1 VPRPRKFVG
10 HLVGPYL
17 LLSADPPIL
26 RVCDWVLREKSFG
39 IGQIFE
45 FLAEARAYFLVP
57 LSWTHERRPE
67 AVEELRRWRDA
78 HLRAYPEHRFIHTCN
93 TEAERTLFES
103 KGLDAILFNSNAS
116 LDERI
121 FRILPNVPRR
131 FDAVYD
137 ARISRFKRHE
147 LAAGIASLALISK
160 RVGDQ
165 GIEDYEAATQRLLAH
180 AHWFNNPFRPDFR
193 VLSEEEV
200 NHGLN
205 QCRVGLCLSAQEGQ
219 MMASIQYLLAGL
231 PVVSTPSL
239 GGRDVFFDDDYAL
252 IVEPTPDAVAAGVQA
267 LIARNIPAEAI
278 RARTLAKVA
287 EHRER
292 LIGLVNRIYAGCGM
306 ARDFRLEWPQVYRN
320 GLLDSNSREDDVI
333 YRIAKARSARCQTSF

>member
-1 VPRPRKFVG
+1 MPRPRKFVG
-10 HLVGPYL
+10 HLIGPYL
-17 LLSADPPIL
+17 LLSSDPPIL

-39 IGQIFE
+39 IRQVFE
-45 FLAEARAYFLVP
+45 FLANEPAYFLVP

-67 AVEELRRWRDA
+67 AVEELRRWREA

-93 TEAERTLFES
+93 TEAERALFES
-103 KGLDAILFNSNAS
+103 KGLDAILFNSNAA

-121 FRILPNVPRR
+121 YRILPDVRRR

-147 LAAGIASLALISK
+147 LAAGIVSLALISK

-165 GIEDYEAATQRLLAH
+165 DIEDYEQTTQRLLAH
-180 AHWFNNPFRPDFR
+180 AHWFNNPFRADFR

-200 NHGLN
+200 NYCLN

-219 MMASIQYLLAGL
+219 MRASIQYLLAGL

-239 GGRDVFFDDDYAL
+239 GGRDVFFEDDYAL
-252 IVEPTPDAVAAGVQA
+252 IVEPTADAVAAGVQA
-267 LIARNIPAEAI
+267 MIARNIPAEII
-278 RARTLAKVA
+278 RARALEKVA

-292 LIGLVNRIYAGCGM
+292 LISLVNQIYEEQGL
-306 ARDFRLEWPQVYRN
+306 ARDFRLEWPHVYRN

-333 YRIAKARSARCQTSF
+333 YRIAKARSARCRE